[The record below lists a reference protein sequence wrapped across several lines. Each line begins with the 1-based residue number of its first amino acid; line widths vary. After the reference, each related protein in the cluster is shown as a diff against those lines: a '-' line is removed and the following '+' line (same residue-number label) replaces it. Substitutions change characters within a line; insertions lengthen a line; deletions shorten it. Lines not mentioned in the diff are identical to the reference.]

1 MAPTGKIET
10 KRPGTLPADFV
21 EWDSGEI
28 PATLPDN
35 FDGFDTAPESGASKA
50 LPAHHAMG
58 QAIGPIPLERPS
70 QGKSPMPSA
79 FLAGTKT
86 TLTLART
93 SELDFE
99 QLPNLDKVNR
109 KMKARFIA
117 VGSLLLLVV
126 IASVMFFRPR
136 QNSTPQKPAIVA
148 QPLSAAAPMKPSPGT
163 AASPTITP
171 REPMPPA
178 VLDSNVEAPS
188 SRVQPDMMNNQLAAP
203 TRISRDINRG
213 EEPQAPPLNVAG
225 IETMGSNNGEA
236 LKSVFS
242 GKGPQVK
249 SDNKIVNISAGVA
262 TGLLLQK
269 ATPVYP
275 AIAKSAHVQGTVVLT
290 ATISKSGMIE
300 NLLVVSGSPMLRQAA
315 LDAVKN
321 WRYKPYLL
329 NNQPVDVATTVSVIF
344 SLGKG

>member
-1 MAPTGKIET
+1 MAPTAKIET
-10 KRPGTLPADFV
+10 KRPGTLPADFG

-35 FDGFDTAPESGASKA
+35 FDGFDTAPEPSAAKTVAARHG
-50 LPAHHAMG
+50 LG
-58 QAIGPIPLERPS
+58 QASGLIPVDRSP

-79 FLAGTKT
+79 SLAGAKT
-86 TLTLART
+86 AVTLART
-93 SELDFE
+93 SELDVE
-99 QLPNLDKVNR
+99 QLPAVGKVNR
-109 KMKARFIA
+109 KMKVRFIA

-126 IASVMFFRPR
+126 IASMMFFRPR
-136 QNSTPQKPAIVA
+136 QNSTSQKPAVVA
-148 QPLSAAAPMKPSPGT
+148 RPLPAAAPMKPSPG
-163 AASPTITP
+163 AAALPTITP

-178 VLDSNVEAPS
+178 VSDSKVEAPS

-213 EEPQAPPLNVAG
+213 QEQQAPPLNVAG

-275 AIAKSAHVQGTVVLT
+275 AIAKSAHVGGTVVLT
-290 ATISKSGMIE
+290 ATISKTGMIE
-300 NLLVVSGSPMLRQAA
+300 NLRVVSGSLMLRQAA